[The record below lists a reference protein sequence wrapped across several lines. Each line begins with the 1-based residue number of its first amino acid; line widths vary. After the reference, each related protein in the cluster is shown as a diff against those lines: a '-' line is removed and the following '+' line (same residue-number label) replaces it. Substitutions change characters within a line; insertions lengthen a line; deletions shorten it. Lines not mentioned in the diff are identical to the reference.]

1 MEVKIIAHTAMSSE
15 VNQTEIKKFAG
26 LNAGVCYMPA
36 TWEELESQTD
46 EKILARA
53 ETNLISQHHSV
64 FDHYSVNLLLKD
76 VPKFI
81 AMLLNNQKLFA
92 TSEKSA
98 RYTKM
103 KLQPEEQ
110 VIYDKWY
117 QIFLDLIDDKYPSD
131 KYCNCA
137 YWGMNEKANKR
148 KREKL
153 AQENAR
159 YLTSI
164 FTPTTMTHTLNIRQ
178 LNYVYRYLEDI
189 TKLPNPTKLQSKA
202 IPYIQEFLNSI
213 DSRLIIDKLDA
224 SSKSSKLKFWDTRE
238 YQPCKIYGD
247 IFQTH
252 YLASFAELAQA
263 QRHRTLNY
271 TIKELDTPQYYIPPI
286 IRDKQDL
293 VKEYLADMKS
303 LENNIPQATL
313 VQVFESGT
321 MDDFILKMKERK
333 CSYAQLE
340 INDITQNTLQ
350 EYCAV
355 LGEQLHPMTKYMQSY
370 LNGSRCTFVDYKCP
384 APCGFKEGV
393 IGNRII

>member
-1 MEVKIIAHTAMSSE
+1 M
-15 VNQTEIKKFAG
+15 
-26 LNAGVCYMPA
+26 
-36 TWEELESQTD
+36 
-46 EKILARA
+46 
-53 ETNLISQHHSV
+53 
-64 FDHYSVNLLLKD
+64 
-76 VPKFI
+76 
-81 AMLLNNQKLFA
+81 
-92 TSEKSA
+92 
-98 RYTKM
+98 
-103 KLQPEEQ
+103 
-110 VIYDKWY
+110 
-117 QIFLDLIDDKYPSD
+117 
-131 KYCNCA
+131 
-137 YWGMNEKANKR
+137 
-148 KREKL
+148 
-153 AQENAR
+153 
-159 YLTSI
+159 
-164 FTPTTMTHTLNIRQ
+164 
-178 LNYVYRYLEDI
+178 
-189 TKLPNPTKLQSKA
+189 
-202 IPYIQEFLNSI
+202 NSI